1 MKISGMEKL
10 TLLDYPDKLACIIFT
25 TGCNFRCPFCQNS
38 ELLKITH
45 DEGLINEEDIFDY
58 LNKRKNILDGVVI
71 SGGEPTLQPNLIKF
85 IEKVKSLGFGVKLDT
100 NGFEPIILENLL
112 DRKLIDY
119 VAMDVK
125 NSLEKY
131 CISTGINNI
140 KTTNILKSINILKNS
155 DIDYE
160 FRTTIVKEH
169 HTIDDIRAIMEI
181 IGKDNKYYIQN
192 FVNSENVIDK
202 SLHGFTELELKC
214 MLKELN
220 KDYPNVKVRGL

>member
-85 IEKVKSLGFGVKLDT
+85 IEKVKSLGFSVKLDT

>member
-85 IEKVKSLGFGVKLDT
+85 IEKVKSLGFSVKLDT

-140 KTTNILKSINILKNS
+140 KTTNILKSIDILKNS